1 MNSLGNENEPIQTP
15 QTQHILADEHSKA
28 WVEVKDPTV
37 NLPALTFTGVSWF
50 FFSALVFK
58 LVRHLATFMP
68 LLNLALGV
76 FLLLVLPL
84 AWMSHRLWS
93 ENKKLT
99 LELFICLTILGV
111 VIGGI

>member
-1 MNSLGNENEPIQTP
+1 MSLQDEPLQQPGTG
-15 QTQHILADEHSKA
+15 HILSDERSKA
-28 WVEVKDPTV
+28 WVEVKDPTA
-37 NLPALTFTGVSWF
+37 NLPAQTFTGISWF

-68 LLNLALGV
+68 MFNLALGV

-84 AWMSHRLWS
+84 AFVSHRLWS

-99 LELFICLTILGV
+99 LELFIGLTILGV

>member
-1 MNSLGNENEPIQTP
+1 MQTHDNNEPLQQP
-15 QTQHILADEHSKA
+15 QTQHILSDERSKA
-28 WVEVKDPTV
+28 WVEVKDPSA
-37 NLPALTFTGVSWF
+37 NLPAQTFTGISWF

-68 LLNLALGV
+68 LLNLAVGV
-76 FLLLVLPL
+76 LLLLAFPL
-84 AWMSHRLWS
+84 AWASHKLLS

-99 LELFICLTILGV
+99 LEIFVALTILGV

>member
-1 MNSLGNENEPIQTP
+1 MQTHDNNEPIQTP
-15 QTQHILADEHSKA
+15 QTQHILGDDRSKA
-28 WVEVKDPTV
+28 WVEVKDPSA

-58 LVRHLATFMP
+58 LVRHLASFMP

-84 AWMSHRLWS
+84 AFVSHRLWS

-99 LELFICLTILGV
+99 LKLFVGLTILGV